1 VHTFVVKLSD
11 LAFLSNEDLAAHGDL
26 GAKIIRQFSFL
37 QGDLKVTISDGLAH
51 IEYSPAAPEN
61 LAEALRLA
69 DQGAKAAKKGDFH
82 SALDFYT
89 AALQANPALPDT
101 RRELAM
107 VHYELGQL
115 DAAKD
120 ELIDALRLAPDDAWS
135 HLVMGN
141 IFTREKD
148 WPSAIR
154 FFSKAIELKPGDP
167 YALNGLGAVC
177 AKRGDLAKA
186 IEFFDAAIQA
196 EPQMLEPQFGKA
208 MALEDLGKLEQ
219 CADVLTSMISTQKSS
234 PIIAHAKKLLAR
246 VESAIRERGGP
257 TNPELLQ
264 EKHPAAVW
272 HLLDA
277 LKRFENLDARRVAEI
292 TFEVARLGEKGL
304 DYSSPEQKYRLTA
317 YPEESFSGL
326 QLMCLMYAGFKRIA
340 PDQDTGMDL
349 NEPWLSALGLFNAGR

>member
-1 VHTFVVKLSD
+1 
-11 LAFLSNEDLAAHGDL
+11 
-26 GAKIIRQFSFL
+26 
-37 QGDLKVTISDGLAH
+37 
-51 IEYSPAAPEN
+51 
-61 LAEALRLA
+61 
-69 DQGAKAAKKGDFH
+69 
-82 SALDFYT
+82 
-89 AALQANPALPDT
+89 
-101 RRELAM
+101 M

-234 PIIAHAKKLLAR
+234 PIIAHAKKLLAAI
-246 VESAIRERGGP
+246 ESEIREQGGP

-277 LKRFENLDARRVAEI
+277 LKRFENLDARRVGEI
-292 TFEVARLGEKGL
+292 TFEIARLGESGL
-304 DYSSPEQKYRLTA
+304 DYSSPEPKYRLTA

-349 NEPWLSALGLFNAGR
+349 NEPWLSALGLFNAKS